1 MHKTVHVQQSMQRA
15 NPFSRYCID
24 IVYTLMIVVYEVA
37 VQIIPHLTT
46 PNVDNLII
54 IGLVHIYVS
63 DSLGVGTIP
72 ESYSC

>member
-37 VQIIPHLTT
+37 VQNNSTFNNT
-46 PNVDNLII
+46 
-54 IGLVHIYVS
+54 
-63 DSLGVGTIP
+63 
-72 ESYSC
+72 